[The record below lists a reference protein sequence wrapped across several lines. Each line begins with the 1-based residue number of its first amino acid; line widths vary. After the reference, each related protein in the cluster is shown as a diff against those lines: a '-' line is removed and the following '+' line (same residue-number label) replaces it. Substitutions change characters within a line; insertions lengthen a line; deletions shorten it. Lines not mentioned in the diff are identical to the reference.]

1 MSSNNKHPPSESQ
14 AAIGIFDSG
23 VGGLS
28 VLREIHSQLPDEAL
42 IYVAD
47 SAHAPYG
54 QRSTDFIEQRADAL
68 MSFLIAQ
75 HVKAVVVACNTVTGV
90 AISQL
95 RQRYAVP
102 LIAIEPA
109 IKPAANLTRSG
120 VVGVLATTQTLASA
134 SVHRLIAHHGQSQ
147 RFILQPCPGWVEC
160 VERGDL
166 YSDQTQSVVMQY
178 VQPLLAERVDT
189 LVLGCTHY
197 PFLRPIIEK
206 LAGPSCILLDPAS
219 AVAREVRRQLES
231 QGNLSPTQTTSD
243 NQQDLKITRHF
254 YYTTGSTTQAR
265 RLLPQLMTGPWLA
278 QVQIMS
284 MI

>member
-1 MSSNNKHPPSESQ
+1 MHPPSESW
-14 AAIGIFDSG
+14 APIGIFDSG

-28 VLREIHSQLPDEAL
+28 VLREIHTQLPDEAL

-68 MSFLIAQ
+68 VSFLIAQ
-75 HVKAVVVACNTVTGV
+75 NVKAVVVACNTVTGV
-90 AISQL
+90 AIEQL

-120 VVGVLATTQTLASA
+120 VIGVLATTQTLASA
-134 SVHRLIAHHGQSQ
+134 SVHRLIAHHGQGK
-147 RFILQPCPGWVEC
+147 RFILQPCQGWVEC
-160 VERGDL
+160 VEHGDL
-166 YSDQTQSVVMQY
+166 HSDHTHTVVMQY
-178 VQPLLAERVDT
+178 VQPLLELGVDT

-197 PFLRPIIEK
+197 PFLRPIIEN
-206 LAGPSCILLDPAS
+206 LTGPSCTLLDPAS
-219 AVAREVRRQLES
+219 AVAREVRRQLEL
-231 QGNLSPTQTTSD
+231 QGHLRSARTATNP
-243 NQQDLKITRHF
+243 QQDLKVAGHF
-254 YYTTGSTTQAR
+254 YYTTGNIAQACH
-265 RLLPQLMTGPWLA
+265 LLPQLMGGSWLA
-278 QVQIMS
+278 QVQILS